1 VLHENVLPAVLRD
14 REAEETLREH
24 EAEATNTD
32 NKAAH
37 VHLEEAREELDLVLV
52 MHHSVVVQFPG
63 YVE

>member
-1 VLHENVLPAVLRD
+1 VIVK
-14 REAEETLREH
+14 LREH

-32 NKAAH
+32 DKAAH